1 VTAAIRGAI
10 AVTVSQTT
18 GTVRVF
24 RDGQIILELRQTSRR
39 V

>member
-1 VTAAIRGAI
+1 MTASIRGAI

-24 RDGQIILELRQTSRR
+24 RDGQIILELRQSARR
-39 V
+39 L